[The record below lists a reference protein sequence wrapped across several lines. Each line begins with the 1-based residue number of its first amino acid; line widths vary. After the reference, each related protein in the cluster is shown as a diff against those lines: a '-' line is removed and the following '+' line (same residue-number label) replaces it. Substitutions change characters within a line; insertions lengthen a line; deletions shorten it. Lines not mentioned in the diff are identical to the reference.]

1 MTKVTTKNI
10 TKNIQK
16 KVMRKESNGTL
27 QKNQLITK
35 ESCNGRIE
43 KQKRYDI
50 QKRNTK
56 MAAIGPYLSEIECKQ
71 IELSN

>member
-1 MTKVTTKNI
+1 MLIIMTKVTTKNI

-16 KVMRKESNGTL
+16 KSNEKGIKWYTT
-27 QKNQLITK
+27 KNQLITK

-50 QKRNTK
+50 
-56 MAAIGPYLSEIECKQ
+56 
-71 IELSN
+71 